1 MPSIP
6 TPAGGAVAPGQPPA
20 GAGQRSLNADQH
32 AGSGPDLT
40 SSGVAGGVNTRLD
53 PMTDLALGAKAG
65 TVTGAGSII
74 DDLAVI
80 GQSFDKVIRWRNRLN
95 PNYRR
100 FVNVRAIREAAF
112 PGSKVTVFRTGANGL
127 PLATTALSEYADPD
141 AKSLKGLE
149 DKLDVTV
156 DEYGD
161 STVVTQ
167 RLQRFSWTQINPMQV
182 EAVRRQM
189 TDSVDAIYMN
199 AIYSTS
205 GGFLGGGFRQA
216 EVTGAGASQAVA
228 LTGNGTMAEDK
239 LFLDAGNHGLI
250 AASKRGG
257 AASAGTGLSAL
268 EAAGI
273 RRIVGHFRSLGVTP
287 FGDGTYMAFIT
298 PDASIHLRETT
309 DLAGWRYPH
318 LEENANGNIW
328 NGTVG
333 VFEGVRF
340 VEGPGYRGLDKGG
353 TVSPTTN
360 NIINVAPTK
369 AYDNLLFLGAEG
381 ITDVIVE
388 EPHAVIT
395 PTTDR
400 FGRLFG
406 MGWIGCFGASVYENN
421 AGLLVA
427 VKRGL

>member
-1 MPSIP
+1 MAAPIKPGSGASGGWD
-6 TPAGGAVAPGQPPA
+6 PADG
-20 GAGQRSLNADQH
+20 RSLNFDQH
-32 AGSGPDLT
+32 AGSGPNLT
-40 SSGVAGGVNTRLD
+40 SSGVGVAGAAAANT
-53 PMTDLALGAKAG
+53 PSTDLALGLGAKAG
-65 TVTGAGSII
+65 TAGSII
-74 DDLAVI
+74 DDLAVV
-80 GQSFDKVIRWRNRLN
+80 GQTFDKIIRWRNRLN
-95 PNYRR
+95 PNYRQ

-127 PLATTALSEYADPD
+127 NLATTPLSEYADPD

-167 RLQRFSWTQINPMQV
+167 RLARFSWTQINPMQI

-189 TDSVDAIYMN
+189 TDTVDAIYMD
-199 AIYSTS
+199 AIYSST

-216 EVTGAGASQAVA
+216 EVKGAGAAQTVT
-228 LTGNGTMAEDK
+228 LTADGAAMQQDK
-239 LFLDAGNHGLI
+239 LFLDANGHGLI
-250 AASKRGG
+250 KTGFRGG
-257 AASAGTGLSAL
+257 APAAAAGLGFL

-273 RRIVGHFRSLGVTP
+273 RRIVGHFRSLGVVP
-287 FGDGTYMAFIT
+287 FADGNYMAWLT
-298 PDASIHLRETT
+298 PDASIKLRETT

-340 VEGPGYRGLDKGG
+340 VEGPGYRGLGKGEK
-353 TVSPTTN
+353 VAANIN
-360 NIINVAPTK
+360 NIINVAPST

-381 ITDVIVE
+381 ITDVVVE
-388 EPHAVIT
+388 EPHTVIT
-395 PTTDR
+395 PTNDK

-406 MGWIGCFGASVYENN
+406 MGWLGCFGAQVYDNN